1 MVEPSRTRIINPWTS
16 FHINLLRQEKK
27 AIYHDACS
35 IFKPRNT
42 DIVKT
47 QKNKKVILQ
56 VFFHK
61 TN

>member
-1 MVEPSRTRIINPWTS
+1 MVELSGIRIINPWTS

-27 AIYHDACS
+27 AICHDACS
-35 IFKPRNT
+35 IFKPSNT

-47 QKNKKVILQ
+47 QKNKKVVLQ
-56 VFFHK
+56 IFFHK

>member
-1 MVEPSRTRIINPWTS
+1 MVELSGICLLNPWTS
-16 FHINLLRQEKK
+16 FHINLLREENKAKK
-27 AIYHDACS
+27 HDAYS

-56 VFFHK
+56 VFFSENK
-61 TN
+61 

>member
-1 MVEPSRTRIINPWTS
+1 MVELPGICIIIPWTS
-16 FHINLLRQEKK
+16 FHINLLKQEKK
-27 AIYHDACS
+27 AICHDACS

-42 DIVKT
+42 DIVKA

-56 VFFHK
+56 IFFHK